1 MESTMKE
8 TILIIEDEPDI
19 LELLSGL
26 LASEGYTI
34 ITACNGR
41 EGLDKFQEHNP
52 DLIMTDVR
60 MPIMDGIE
68 VLREVK
74 TKESDT
80 EVIILTGHSD
90 EATAIDCLRL
100 GAYDYFC
107 KPLEDIDVL
116 LTAVERVLEKRDLEL
131 KNRSLVQQLEEMS
144 IKDSLTG
151 LYNYRYLQ
159 KCLNEEIDRSRRY
172 GHKFFILMI
181 DADHFKDVNDTYGH
195 LFGDH
200 VLKKIGELISQELR
214 STDRLFRYGG
224 EEFLVIMNEISK
236 DQVPNAVGRQMAAIR
251 NHTFTSEGQKTKLT
265 VSMGG
270 AFFPEDADS
279 KVSLIKTADQAL
291 YRAKEAGR
299 DRFECCFELSDDD
312 RAQIMGKMQN
322 IDADLAAKQGVA
334 G

>member
-1 MESTMKE
+1 MEFTMKE
-8 TILIIEDEPDI
+8 TILIIEDEADI
-19 LELLSGL
+19 LALLSSL
-26 LASEGYTI
+26 LESEGYHI

-41 EGLDKFQEHNP
+41 DGLDKFQEHSP
-52 DLIMTDVR
+52 DLILADVR

-74 TKESDT
+74 TMELDT
-80 EVIILTGHSD
+80 EVIIMTGHSD

-116 LTAVERVLEKRDLEL
+116 LTAVGRVLEKRDLEL
-131 KNRSLVQQLEEMS
+131 KNRLLVKQLEEMS

-159 KCLNEEIDRSRRY
+159 TCLDEELARSRRY
-172 GHKFFILMI
+172 GQQIFILMI
-181 DADHFKDVNDTYGH
+181 DVDHFKEVNDTYGH

-200 VLKKIGELISQELR
+200 VLKKLGVLISNELR
-214 STDRLFRYGG
+214 SGDRLFRYGG
-224 EEFLVIMNEISK
+224 EEFLVIMNEIK
-236 DQVPNAVGRQMAAIR
+236 KAEVPKAICRQMSAIR
-251 NHTFTSEGQKTKLT
+251 NHTFTYEGQKARVTA
-265 VSMGG
+265 SMGG
-270 AFFPEDADS
+270 AFFPEDAES
-279 KVSLIKTADQAL
+279 KMSLIKAADQAL

-312 RAQIMGKMQN
+312 LGSNHGK
-322 IDADLAAKQGVA
+322 
-334 G
+334 

>member
-1 MESTMKE
+1 MKE
-8 TILIIEDEPDI
+8 TILIIEDEEDI
-19 LELLSGL
+19 LALLSSL
-26 LASEGYTI
+26 LENEGYKI

-41 EGLDKFQEHNP
+41 EGLEKFQELNP
-52 DLIMTDVR
+52 DLILTDVK
-60 MPIMDGIE
+60 MPVMDGIE

-131 KNRSLVQQLEEMS
+131 KNRALIQQLEEMA

-159 KCLNEEIDRSRRY
+159 KCLDEEVERSRRY
-172 GHKFFILMI
+172 GHRFFILMI
-181 DADHFKDVNDTYGH
+181 DVDHFKDLNDAHGH

-214 STDRLFRYGG
+214 FSDRLFRYGG

-236 DQVPNAVGRQMAAIR
+236 DDVPNAISRLMATIR
-251 NHTFTSEGQKTKLT
+251 NHTFTHEDQKAKIT

-279 KVSLIKTADQAL
+279 KVNLIKKADQAL

-299 DRFECCFELSDDD
+299 DRFECAFEMADENLT
-312 RAQIMGKMQN
+312 QIMGKMQN
-322 IDADLAAKQGVA
+322 MYTDLAVKQGTVN
-334 G
+334 

>member
-1 MESTMKE
+1 MKE
-8 TILIIEDEPDI
+8 TILIIEDEEDI
-19 LELLSGL
+19 LALLSSL
-26 LASEGYTI
+26 LENEGYKI

-52 DLIMTDVR
+52 DLILTDVK
-60 MPIMDGIE
+60 MPVMDGIE

-131 KNRSLVQQLEEMS
+131 KNRSLIQQLEEMA
-144 IKDSLTG
+144 IKDSMTG

-159 KCLNEEIDRSRRY
+159 KCLDDEVERSRRY
-172 GHKFFILMI
+172 GHRFFILMI
-181 DADHFKDVNDTYGH
+181 DADHFKVINDTYGH

-214 STDRLFRYGG
+214 SADRLFRYGG

-236 DQVPNAVGRQMAAIR
+236 DDVSNAISRLMTAIR
-251 NHTFTSEGQKTKLT
+251 NHTFTYEDQKAKIT

-279 KVSLIKTADQAL
+279 KVSLIKAADQAL

-299 DRFECCFELSDDD
+299 NRFECGFQWSDNNLT
-312 RAQIMGKMQN
+312 QIMGKMKN
-322 IDADLAAKQGVA
+322 IDADPAVKQGTA
-334 G
+334 N

>member
-1 MESTMKE
+1 MKE
-8 TILIIEDEPDI
+8 TILIIEDEADI
-19 LELLSGL
+19 LALLSSL
-26 LASEGYTI
+26 LESEGYHI

-41 EGLDKFQEHNP
+41 DGLDKFQEHSP
-52 DLIMTDVR
+52 DLILADVR

-80 EVIILTGHSD
+80 EVIIMTGHSD

-116 LTAVERVLEKRDLEL
+116 LTAVARVLEKRDLEL
-131 KNRSLVQQLEEMS
+131 KNRLLVKQLEEMS

-159 KCLNEEIDRSRRY
+159 TCLDEELERARRY
-172 GHKFFILMI
+172 GHQFFILMI
-181 DADHFKDVNDTYGH
+181 DADHFKEVNDTYGH

-200 VLKKIGELISQELR
+200 VLKKLGELISNELR

-236 DQVPNAVGRQMAAIR
+236 AEVPRAICRQMVAIR
-251 NHTFTSEGQKTKLT
+251 NHTFRYEGQKTRVT

-270 AFFPEDADS
+270 AFFPEDAES
-279 KVSLIKTADQAL
+279 KMSLIKAADQAL

-312 RAQIMGKMQN
+312 LGSNHGK
-322 IDADLAAKQGVA
+322 
-334 G
+334 

>member
-1 MESTMKE
+1 MEPTMKE
-8 TILIIEDEPDI
+8 TILIIEDEEDI
-19 LELLSGL
+19 LALLSSL
-26 LASEGYTI
+26 LENEGYKI

-41 EGLDKFQEHNP
+41 EGLEKFQEHNP
-52 DLIMTDVR
+52 DLILTDVK

-116 LTAVERVLEKRDLEL
+116 LTAVERVLEKRNLEL
-131 KNRSLVQQLEEMS
+131 KNRALIQQLEEMA

-151 LYNYRYLQ
+151 LYNYRHLQ
-159 KCLNEEIDRSRRY
+159 KCLDEEIERSRRY
-172 GHKFFILMI
+172 GHRFFILMI
-181 DADHFKDVNDTYGH
+181 DADHFKDLNDIHGH
-195 LFGDH
+195 LFGDN
-200 VLKKIGELISQELR
+200 VLKKMGELISQELR
-214 STDRLFRYGG
+214 SSDRLFRYGG
-224 EEFLVIMNEISK
+224 EEFVVIMNEISK
-236 DQVPNAVGRQMAAIR
+236 DDVTNAISRLMATIR
-251 NHTFTSEGQKTKLT
+251 NHTFTFEDQKAKIT

-279 KVSLIKTADQAL
+279 KVNLIKKADQAL
-291 YRAKEAGR
+291 HRAKESGK
-299 DRFECCFELSDDD
+299 DRFECASDLSDNKLT
-312 RAQIMGKMQN
+312 QIMGKVKNM
-322 IDADLAAKQGVA
+322 DADLAVKQVTVN
-334 G
+334 

>member
-1 MESTMKE
+1 
-8 TILIIEDEPDI
+8 
-19 LELLSGL
+19 
-26 LASEGYTI
+26 
-34 ITACNGR
+34 
-41 EGLDKFQEHNP
+41 
-52 DLIMTDVR
+52 

-131 KNRSLVQQLEEMS
+131 KNRSLVKQLEELS

-159 KCLNEEIDRSRRY
+159 KCLDENIERCSRY

-181 DADHFKDVNDTYGH
+181 DADHFKEVNDTYGH

-236 DQVPNAVGRQMAAIR
+236 AEVPKAVCRQMEAIR
-251 NHTFTSEGQKTKLT
+251 NYTFTYEGQKTQIS

-270 AFFPEDADS
+270 AFFPEDADT
-279 KVSLIKTADQAL
+279 KVNLIKTADQAL

-299 DRFECCFELSDDD
+299 DRFECCFELSDEDL
-312 RAQIMGKMQN
+312 ALIMGKMGN
-322 IDADLAAKQGVA
+322 IDADPAAKQGLVN
-334 G
+334 

>member
-1 MESTMKE
+1 MKE
-8 TILIIEDEPDI
+8 TILIIEDEADI
-19 LELLSGL
+19 LALLSSL
-26 LASEGYTI
+26 LKSEGYHI

-41 EGLDKFQEHNP
+41 DGLDKFQEHSP
-52 DLIMTDVR
+52 DLILADVR

-80 EVIILTGHSD
+80 EVIIMTGHSD

-116 LTAVERVLEKRDLEL
+116 LTAVAPVLEKRDLEL
-131 KNRSLVQQLEEMS
+131 KNRSLVKQLEEMS

-159 KCLNEEIDRSRRY
+159 TCLDEELARSRRY
-172 GHKFFILMI
+172 GHQFFILMI
-181 DADHFKDVNDTYGH
+181 DVDHFKEVNDTYGH

-200 VLKKIGELISQELR
+200 VLKKLGVLISNELR
-214 STDRLFRYGG
+214 SGDRLFRYGG
-224 EEFLVIMNEISK
+224 EEFLVIMNEITK
-236 DQVPNAVGRQMAAIR
+236 AEVPKAICRQMAAIR
-251 NHTFTSEGQKTKLT
+251 NHAFTYEGQKTRVT

-270 AFFPEDADS
+270 SFFPEDAES
-279 KVSLIKTADQAL
+279 KMSLIKAADQAL

-299 DRFECCFELSDDD
+299 DRYECCFELSDDELD
-312 RAQIMGKMQN
+312 QIMGNSSQQSLRAIYRN
-322 IDADLAAKQGVA
+322 
-334 G
+334 

>member
-1 MESTMKE
+1 MKE
-8 TILIIEDEPDI
+8 TILIIEDEEDI
-19 LELLSGL
+19 LALLSSL
-26 LASEGYTI
+26 LASEGYNI

-41 EGLDKFQEHNP
+41 EGLDRFQEHSP
-52 DLIMTDVR
+52 DLILTDVR

-116 LTAVERVLEKRDLEL
+116 LTAVARVLEKRDLEL
-131 KNRSLVQQLEEMS
+131 KNRSLVKQLEEMA
-144 IKDSLTG
+144 IRDSLTG

-159 KCLNEEIDRSRRY
+159 KCLDDELERSRRY

-236 DQVPNAVGRQMAAIR
+236 DEVPQAIGRQMAAIR
-251 NHTFTSEGQKTKLT
+251 NHTFTYEGQKAKIT

-270 AFFPEDADS
+270 AFFPEDADC
-279 KVSLIKTADQAL
+279 KMSLLKTADQAL

-299 DRFECCFELSDDD
+299 DRFECCFELSGDDL
-312 RAQIMGKMQN
+312 AQIMGKMQHVGT
-322 IDADLAAKQGVA
+322 DQSAKQGLA
-334 G
+334 N

>member
-1 MESTMKE
+1 MKE
-8 TILIIEDEPDI
+8 TILIIEDEEDI
-19 LELLSGL
+19 RALLSSL
-26 LASEGYTI
+26 LEGEGYHI
-34 ITACNGR
+34 ITASDGR
-41 EGLDKFQEHNP
+41 EGIARFQEHNP
-52 DLIMTDVR
+52 DLVLTDVK

-68 VLREVK
+68 VLREIK
-74 TKESDT
+74 AKESDT

-116 LTAVERVLEKRDLEL
+116 FTAVERVLEKRSLEL
-131 KNRSLVQQLEEMS
+131 KNRSLVKQLEELS
-144 IKDSLTG
+144 IRDSLTG
-151 LYNYRYLQ
+151 LYNYRHLQ
-159 KCLNEEIDRSRRY
+159 ACLDDEINRSRRY
-172 GHKFFILMI
+172 DHSFFILMI

-200 VLKKIGELISQELR
+200 VLKKLGDLIARELR

-236 DQVPNAVGRQMAAIR
+236 SEVVKVVNRQMATIR
-251 NHTFTSEGQKTKLT
+251 NHTFIYEDQKAKIT

-270 AFFPEDADS
+270 AFFPEDAQN
-279 KVSLIKTADQAL
+279 KVNLIREADQAL

-299 DRFECCFELSDDD
+299 DSFECCFELPVEVSEQSLEHLKSN
-312 RAQIMGKMQN
+312 AVHN
-322 IDADLAAKQGVA
+322 
-334 G
+334 

>member
-1 MESTMKE
+1 MRE
-8 TILIIEDEPDI
+8 TILIIEDEEDI
-19 LELLSGL
+19 LALLSSL
-26 LASEGYTI
+26 LASEGYNI

-41 EGLDKFQEHNP
+41 EGLDRFQEHSP
-52 DLIMTDVR
+52 DLILTDVR

-116 LTAVERVLEKRDLEL
+116 LTAVARVLEKRDLEL
-131 KNRSLVQQLEEMS
+131 KNRSLVKQLEEMS
-144 IKDSLTG
+144 IRDSLTG

-159 KCLNEEIDRSRRY
+159 KCLDDELERSRRY

-236 DQVPNAVGRQMAAIR
+236 AEVPQAIGRQMAAIR
-251 NHTFTSEGQKTKLT
+251 NHTFTYEGQKAKIT

-279 KVSLIKTADQAL
+279 KMSLLKTADQAL

-299 DRFECCFELSDDD
+299 DRFECCFELTGDDL
-312 RAQIMGKMQN
+312 AQIRGKMQH
-322 IDADLAAKQGVA
+322 IDTDQSAKQGLA
-334 G
+334 N

>member
-1 MESTMKE
+1 MKE
-8 TILIIEDEPDI
+8 TILIIEDEEDI
-19 LELLSGL
+19 LNLLSSMLG
-26 LASEGYTI
+26 SEGYRI

-41 EGLDKFQEHNP
+41 EGIERFQEYDP
-52 DLIMTDVR
+52 DLILTDVR

-116 LTAVERVLEKRDLEL
+116 LTAVVRVLEKRNLEL
-131 KNRSLVQQLEEMS
+131 KNRSLVKQLEELS
-144 IKDSLTG
+144 IKDPLTG

-159 KCLNEEIDRSRRY
+159 TCLDEEIDRSRRY

-181 DADHFKDVNDTYGH
+181 DADHFKDINDSYGH

-200 VLKKIGELISQELR
+200 VLKKLGDLILKELR

-224 EEFLVIMNEISK
+224 EEFLVIMNELS
-236 DQVPNAVGRQMAAIR
+236 QTEVVNAVSRQMASIR
-251 NHTFTSEGQKTKLT
+251 NHTFIYEGHKAKLT

-270 AFFPEDADS
+270 AFFPEDAED
-279 KVSLIKTADQAL
+279 KVSLIKTADSAL
-291 YRAKEAGR
+291 YKAKKAGR
-299 DRFECCFELSDDD
+299 DRFECGFDLSVDISDQNMEKMHSAAAHLLAKP
-312 RAQIMGKMQN
+312 RALN
-322 IDADLAAKQGVA
+322 
-334 G
+334 

>member
-1 MESTMKE
+1 MELSMKE
-8 TILIIEDEPDI
+8 TILIIEDEEDI
-19 LELLSGL
+19 LALLSGL
-26 LASEGYTI
+26 LESEGYRI

-41 EGLDKFQEHNP
+41 EGLDKFQECNP
-52 DLIMTDVR
+52 DLILTDVR

-116 LTAVERVLEKRDLEL
+116 ITAVARVLEKRDLEL
-131 KNRSLVQQLEEMS
+131 KNRSLVRQLEELS

-159 KCLNEEIDRSRRY
+159 KCLDEELERSRRY

-181 DADHFKDVNDTYGH
+181 DADHFKDVNDTHGH

-200 VLKKIGELISQELR
+200 VLTKLGELISNELR

-236 DQVPNAVGRQMAAIR
+236 DEVSKAICRQLAAIR
-251 NHTFTSEGQKTKLT
+251 NHTFTHEGQETKVT

-270 AFFPEDADS
+270 AFFPEEADS
-279 KVSLIKTADQAL
+279 KVGLIKAADQAL
-291 YRAKEAGR
+291 YRAKDAGR
-299 DRFECCFELSDDD
+299 DRFECCFQFSDEDPD
-312 RAQIMGKMQN
+312 SNLEMMQN
-322 IDADLAAKQGVA
+322 SNNN
-334 G
+334 

>member
-1 MESTMKE
+1 MEFTMKE
-8 TILIIEDEPDI
+8 TILIIEDEEDI
-19 LELLSGL
+19 LALLSSL
-26 LASEGYTI
+26 LEGEGYNI
-34 ITACNGR
+34 LTACNGR
-41 EGLDKFQEHNP
+41 EGMDKFQEHSP
-52 DLIMTDVR
+52 DLILTDVR

-131 KNRSLVQQLEEMS
+131 KNRSLVKQLEEMS

-151 LYNYRYLQ
+151 LYNYRFLQ
-159 KCLNEEIDRSRRY
+159 KCLDEELERSRRY

-181 DADHFKDVNDTYGH
+181 DADHFKAINDTYGH

-200 VLKKIGELISQELR
+200 VLKKIGVLISHELR

-236 DQVPNAVGRQMAAIR
+236 DEVPIAIGRQMAAIR
-251 NHTFTSEGQKTKLT
+251 NHTFTYEGQKAKVT

-279 KVSLIKTADQAL
+279 KVNLIKTADQAL

-312 RAQIMGKMQN
+312 LAQITGKLQHA
-322 IDADLAAKQGVA
+322 DADQSAKLGLAI
-334 G
+334 

>member
-1 MESTMKE
+1 MKE
-8 TILIIEDEPDI
+8 TILIIEDEEDI
-19 LELLSGL
+19 RALLSSL
-26 LASEGYTI
+26 LESEGYHI
-34 ITACNGR
+34 ITASNGR
-41 EGLDKFQEHNP
+41 EGIAMFQEHSP
-52 DLIMTDVR
+52 DLVLTDVR

-68 VLREVK
+68 VLREIK
-74 TKESDT
+74 AKESDT

-116 LTAVERVLEKRDLEL
+116 FTAVERVLEKRSLEL
-131 KNRSLVQQLEEMS
+131 KNRSLVKQLEELS
-144 IKDSLTG
+144 IRDSLTG
-151 LYNYRYLQ
+151 LYNYRHLQ
-159 KCLNEEIDRSRRY
+159 ACLDDEINRSRRY
-172 GHKFFILMI
+172 DHSFFILMI

-200 VLKKIGELISQELR
+200 VLKKLGDLINGELR

-236 DQVPNAVGRQMAAIR
+236 SEVVKVVNRQMAAIR
-251 NHTFTSEGQKTKLT
+251 NHSFIYEDQKAKVT

-270 AFFPEDADS
+270 AFFPEDAQN
-279 KVSLIKTADQAL
+279 KVNLVREADQAL

-299 DRFECCFELSDDD
+299 DRFECCFELPVEVSEQSLEQLKNT
-312 RAQIMGKMQN
+312 AVHNLSKAVSSN
-322 IDADLAAKQGVA
+322 
-334 G
+334 

>member
-1 MESTMKE
+1 MKA
-8 TILIIEDEPDI
+8 TILIIEDEEDI
-19 LELLSGL
+19 LSLLSSL
-26 LASEGYTI
+26 LASEGYNV
-34 ITACNGR
+34 ITACNGSQ
-41 EGLDKFQEHNP
+41 GLDRFHQHSP
-52 DLIMTDVR
+52 DLILTDVR

-116 LTAVERVLEKRDLEL
+116 LTAVARVLEKRDLEL
-131 KNRSLVQQLEEMS
+131 KNRSLVKQLEEMS

-159 KCLNEEIDRSRRY
+159 KCLDEEIERSLRY

-200 VLKKIGELISQELR
+200 VLKKLGELISNELR

-224 EEFLVIMNEISK
+224 EEFLVIMNEITQK
-236 DQVPNAVGRQMAAIR
+236 EVLRAVGRQIAAIR
-251 NHTFTSEGQKTKLT
+251 NHTFTFEGQKAKVT

-270 AFFPEDADS
+270 AFFPDDADS
-279 KVSLIKTADQAL
+279 KVNLIKTADQAL
-291 YRAKEAGR
+291 YRAKDAGR
-299 DRFECCFELSDDD
+299 DRFECCFDLSDDD
-312 RAQIMGKMQN
+312 LDQIRGRLQH
-322 IDADLAAKQGVA
+322 LAEYRSA
-334 G
+334 